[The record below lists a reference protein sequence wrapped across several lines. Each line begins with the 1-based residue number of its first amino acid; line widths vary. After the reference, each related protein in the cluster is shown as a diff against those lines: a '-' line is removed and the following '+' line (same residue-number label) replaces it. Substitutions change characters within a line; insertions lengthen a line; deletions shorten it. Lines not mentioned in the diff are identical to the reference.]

1 MDGEG
6 ADRFEAFVDAL
17 AEVVSHADRVRP
29 LRDYCMGLL
38 TPAERK
44 SVEPLAAV
52 TAPSRVSAQH
62 QSLLHFV
69 AQSPWKIPAIQAV
82 HRAQVALAAKGN
94 GPAQRAFLRIVQG
107 IENER
112 HDLDMELLKSAIE
125 YKEFSR

>member
-1 MDGEG
+1 MDGDG

-17 AEVVSHADRVRP
+17 AEVVGHADRVRP

-62 QSLLHFV
+62 QSLLH
-69 AQSPWKIPAIQAV
+69 SWPSRP
-82 HRAQVALAAKGN
+82 
-94 GPAQRAFLRIVQG
+94 GPTRG
-107 IENER
+107 
-112 HDLDMELLKSAIE
+112 S
-125 YKEFSR
+125 SRRSWS

>member
-1 MDGEG
+1 MEGDG

-17 AEVVSHADRVRP
+17 AEVFGHADRVRP

-52 TAPSRVSAQH
+52 TAPLRVSAQH

-69 AQSPWKIPAIQAV
+69 AFLIIVLIAIW
-82 HRAQVALAAKGN
+82 HKEPLGFLAQFWRW
-94 GPAQRAFLRIVQG
+94 PF
-107 IENER
+107 
-112 HDLDMELLKSAIE
+112 
-125 YKEFSR
+125 